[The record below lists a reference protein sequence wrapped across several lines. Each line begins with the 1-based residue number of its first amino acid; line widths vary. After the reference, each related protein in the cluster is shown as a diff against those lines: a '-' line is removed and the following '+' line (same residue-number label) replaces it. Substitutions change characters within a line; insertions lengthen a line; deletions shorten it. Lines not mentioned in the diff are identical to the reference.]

1 MGKSIPCLA
10 PIWGRLE
17 GRRSDVAG
25 VGRVGDFVAELQIS
39 TTAAHAAAESPN
51 RLVQKNQ
58 IVPGLYGIPMDPKLE
73 HFFFEKKKV
82 KPLIS
87 RQFCDRDLLGRVK
100 K

>member
-51 RLVQKNQ
+51 RLVQ
-58 IVPGLYGIPMDPKLE
+58 PLWDPNGSKLE

-100 K
+100 